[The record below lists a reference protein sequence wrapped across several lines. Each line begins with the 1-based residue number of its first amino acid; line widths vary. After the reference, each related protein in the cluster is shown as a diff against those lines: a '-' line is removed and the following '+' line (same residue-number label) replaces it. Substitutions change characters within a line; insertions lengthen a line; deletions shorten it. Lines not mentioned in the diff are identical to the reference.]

1 MAKSSRKLR
10 SLQCQPLHPRTPN
23 RAGRPLGEYTF
34 CRPILRVVLVRF
46 RGPVPEAR
54 PLGMYHVHLRV
65 IWFLAGCSA
74 LLERTCRIPEACSS
88 AVVSLLRNPSGLSA
102 HYRFSFFHNTGAV
115 AGVFSVVGIIA
126 LVLIFVLLTS
136 FIRRRRARKFD
147 REIDEA
153 AAAAAAAQI
162 PDFDDFDYTS
172 GTGVGY
178 AQYSE
183 TSHGTYNQPPL
194 SHERSRNNLADIP
207 TSFDTHNNTGSPGAA
222 GIGARG
228 RSLRGGMQDP
238 FGALANPPEQ
248 YEMTE
253 SRRSWHQGTLRGG
266 GGPEVTTYDMLQAAG
281 MSGSDPYAVT
291 RAPSTRLANIPM
303 QSGVSGLTRSQS
315 QGTSTLP
322 TNAENYPMPTAAPAY
337 PGGQDRPY
345 PPEKARYSGLYRPPG
360 DADVYG
366 GYQDRPS
373 ASLDNPHSAGLP
385 PPRSQDEHEDMD
397 EPSPYREEPARA
409 SLADDEDY
417 GYSIGNRVLRVRCS
431 FIIPLIDVIG

>member
-1 MAKSSRKLR
+1 M
-10 SLQCQPLHPRTPN
+10 
-23 RAGRPLGEYTF
+23 
-34 CRPILRVVLVRF
+34 
-46 RGPVPEAR
+46 
-54 PLGMYHVHLRV
+54 
-65 IWFLAGCSA
+65 
-74 LLERTCRIPEACSS
+74 EACSS
-88 AVVSLLRNPSGLSA
+88 AVICLFRKLLGTSA
-102 HYRFSFFHNTGAV
+102 NYRFSFFHNTGAV

-136 FIRRRRARKFD
+136 FVRRRRARKFD

-153 AAAAAAAQI
+153 AAVAAAAQA

-194 SHERSRNNLADIP
+194 SHERSRNNLSDIP
-207 TSFDTHNNTGSPGAA
+207 ASLDTHNSTGGPAGAA

-228 RSLRGGMQDP
+228 RSLRSGMQDP
-238 FGALANPPEQ
+238 FGALTNPPEQ

-253 SRRSWHQGTLRGG
+253 SRRSWHQGSLRGG
-266 GGPEVTTYDMLQAAG
+266 GGTEVTTYDMLQAAG

-291 RAPSTRLANIPM
+291 RAPSTRLANLPM
-303 QSGVSGLTRSQS
+303 QSGVSGLMRSQS

-322 TNAENYPMPTAAPAY
+322 TTAENYPMPTAAPAY

-345 PPEKARYSGLYRPPG
+345 PPEKARYSGLYTPAG
-360 DADVYG
+360 DADVYS
-366 GYQDRPS
+366 GYQDQPS
-373 ASLDNPHSAGLP
+373 VPLDNPHSPGLP
-385 PPRSQDEHEDMD
+385 APPAQDEHEDVAEQF
-397 EPSPYREEPARA
+397 EPSPFPHGREEPARA

-417 GYSIGNRVLRVRCS
+417 GYNIGNRVLRVRRS
-431 FIIPLIDVIG
+431 FIIPLLS